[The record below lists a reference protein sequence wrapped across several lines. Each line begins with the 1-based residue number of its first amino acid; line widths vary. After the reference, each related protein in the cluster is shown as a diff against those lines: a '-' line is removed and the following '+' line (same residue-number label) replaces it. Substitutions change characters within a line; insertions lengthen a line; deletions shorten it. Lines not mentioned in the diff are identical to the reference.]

1 MEKLTKSMPLFK
13 ERNCSVSIV
22 LDSRTRRKNAYEFPL
37 SLRFTIDRKFFYL
50 TVGSSFSEKKFSD
63 ICNAT
68 KCKSENYKLQ
78 KEWKDT
84 FVPKYKKVLSN
95 LNKGGILTFEMVR
108 QCIIGEDVVLSE
120 EETTKSQSFISIWEQ
135 VINGFKTDDGGAR
148 FTTAESYECALKS
161 FRKIL
166 GANTIKGFCISAAE
180 IQKWKDGMHNGV
192 KDENGAV
199 VGKISDTTVGIYL
212 RCCRAVW
219 TDDGGARFTTAESY
233 ECALKSFRKILGA
246 NTIKGFCISAA
257 EIQKW
262 KDGMHNGVKD
272 ENGAVVGKI
281 SDTTVGIY
289 LRCCRAVWNRCVH
302 EGFLKDI
309 PYPFSNKKEKGLVS
323 IPKSAKRKQN
333 FLNVAQM
340 TELYNLFVSK
350 EYPEH
355 WTEEY
360 TQRAHYSLG
369 LFLAQY
375 LCNGFNMADAG
386 RLTYDNYY
394 YKTDGKAFR
403 FNRKKTSRRSA
414 DGSEVIVPIIPPLQY
429 VLDEIA
435 APPTRDGFV
444 FPDILKGA
452 ETEELRRK
460 YTVQENS
467 NVKDR
472 VIKICHEALH
482 WDKSICPSGTW
493 CRHSFATNL
502 HNAGVDMDYI
512 SESMG
517 HASSDHA
524 ITQIYIEH
532 YPLDIQ
538 MQNNSKLLN
547 LGETSERDALLAKLA
562 NMSTEELAK
571 LFA

>member
-1 MEKLTKSMPLFK
+1 MEKLTKSMSLFK

-50 TVGSSFSEKKFSD
+50 TVGSSFTEKKFSD

-84 FVPKYKKVLSN
+84 FVPKYKDVLSN

-108 QCIIGEDVVLSE
+108 QRIMSEDVTLSE
-120 EETTKSQSFISIWEQ
+120 KEITKSQSFISIWEQ
-135 VINGFKTDDGGAR
+135 VIKGFKTDDGGAR

-161 FRKIL
+161 FKKIL
-166 GANTIKGFCISAAE
+166 GTNTIKGFCISAAE
-180 IQKWKDGMHNGV
+180 IQKWKEGMHNGV
-192 KDENGAV
+192 KDENGAI
-199 VGKISDTTVGIYL
+199 VGKISDTT
-212 RCCRAVW
+212 A
-219 TDDGGARFTTAESY
+219 
-233 ECALKSFRKILGA
+233 
-246 NTIKGFCISAA
+246 
-257 EIQKW
+257 
-262 KDGMHNGVKD
+262 
-272 ENGAVVGKI
+272 
-281 SDTTVGIY
+281 GIY
-289 LRCCRAVWNRCVH
+289 LRCCRAVWNRCVY
-302 EGFLKDI
+302 EGYLKDV
-309 PYPFSNKKEKGLVS
+309 PYPFSNKKEKRLVS
-323 IPKSAKRKQN
+323 IPKSAKRKQS
-333 FLNVAQM
+333 FLNVNQM
-340 TELYNLFVSK
+340 TELYDLFVSK
-350 EYPEH
+350 KYPEH
-355 WTEEY
+355 WSEEY

-386 RLTYDNYY
+386 RLTYNSYY
-394 YKTDGKAFR
+394 YQTNGKAFR

-414 DGSEVIVPIIPPLQY
+414 DGSEVVVPIIPPLRY
-429 VLDEIA
+429 ILDEIA

-452 ETEELRRK
+452 ETEELCRK
-460 YTVQENS
+460 YTMQENS
-467 NVKDR
+467 NVKGR
-472 VIKICHEALH
+472 VIKICHEALN

-502 HNAGVDMDYI
+502 HNARVDMDYI

-517 HASSDHA
+517 HSTSDHA

-532 YPLDIQ
+532 YPLEIQ
-538 MQNNSKLLN
+538 MENNSKLLN
-547 LGETSERDALLAKLA
+547 LAKTSERDLLLERLA
-562 NMSTEELAK
+562 SMSTEELTK
-571 LFA
+571 LFTRT